1 MGWLRITQGERV
13 ENGVSVGLRVFK
25 PCVVDEFSLH
35 TLPKTVECRSES
47 TKLLGR
53 EVMTSIFEETVESDV
68 LIHGSD
74 HLFIIRSCFSI
85 HVSLAHAVTLLWPSM
100 LFYHSLIAIIQTPLC
115 AS

>member
-1 MGWLRITQGERV
+1 M
-13 ENGVSVGLRVFK
+13 VFQSG
-25 PCVVDEFSLH
+25 CGFLCLVLLTEFSLQD
-35 TLPKTVECRSES
+35 LPSSVECRSES

-74 HLFIIRSCFSI
+74 HLFIIRSCCSI
-85 HVSLAHAVTLLWPSM
+85 HVSLAHAVTLLWLSM
-100 LFYHSLIAIIQTPLC
+100 LFYHSFIAIIQTPLC